1 MNAWILT
8 ALLPLAS
15 GGDPFL
21 EPPPAAPLLFVRV
34 IGPAGMQ
41 VTVRPA
47 TPEAR
52 IFPTPTVIGFRPGY
66 RYRLQISNLPEQP
79 GRVVSPSLDVLS
91 TLHVPPGLRAEDFPA
106 TLRFSVDD
114 LQQIAAGALV
124 SKVIY
129 LEDPY
134 QAPALNST
142 PEEPVE
148 FDVLKGFDPLN
159 EARVRGRP
167 MAIVHFGERDVPPYE
182 LAMVAVP
189 GTVLAPGDAGLPP
202 PAAPPTL
209 PSVYREV
216 YDPILGPKK
225 PIEEILPDG
234 DDIGPR
240 IGIGPEGKIGGLNP
254 TDTAAEFR
262 YGFAGKRVTISNRV
276 CLFSPRFAVLRQAE
290 IPAGLNL
297 ALTPGMQRSAWANA
311 MLNVRVRSEERENF
325 IALRGY
331 HTKYGVRGMQSRV
344 GVAALDIRVGTA
356 LVGSVTGVEVRGAVV
371 EAASAT
377 QIRNWCKPD
386 QPLVLTKMSDVKAP
400 NVGDVVTFTLTY
412 ENYGSKPISEIQI
425 ADSLSSRLEFIPGSV
440 VTDRPAVFTVQMNEV
455 YSALLRWDVQG
466 ELMPGQSGTI
476 KFQARVR

>member
-8 ALLPLAS
+8 ALLPFAS

-34 IGPAGMQ
+34 VGPAGMQ

-47 TPEAR
+47 TPEPR
-52 IFPTPTVIGFRPGY
+52 TLPTPTVIGFRPGY
-66 RYRLQISNLPEQP
+66 RYRLQLSNFPEQP
-79 GRVVSPSLDVLS
+79 GRVVSPSIDVLS

-106 TLRFSVDD
+106 TLRITVDD
-114 LQQIAAGALV
+114 LLQIAAGALV
-124 SKVIY
+124 TKVIY
-129 LEDPY
+129 LEDPH
-134 QAPALNST
+134 QAPAVNST
-142 PEEPVE
+142 PEQPVE
-148 FDVLKGFDPLN
+148 FDVMRGFDPLN

-167 MAIVHFGERDVPPYE
+167 MAIVRFGERDVPPYE

-202 PAAPPTL
+202 PGAPPTL
-209 PSVYREV
+209 PTVCRDV

-225 PIEEILPDG
+225 PVEEILPDG

-276 CLFSPRFAVLRQAE
+276 CLFSPRFAVLRLAE

-297 ALTPGMQRSAWANA
+297 ALGPGLQRSAWANA
-311 MLNVRVRSEERENF
+311 MMNVRVRSDETENF

-356 LVGSVTGVEVRGAVV
+356 LVGAVLGVATRGTVV

-386 QPLVLTKMSDVKAP
+386 QPLVLTKTSDIKAP
-400 NVGDVVTFTLTY
+400 TIGDVVTFTLTY

-425 ADSLSSRLEFIPGSV
+425 VDSLSSRLEFLPGSV
-440 VTDRPAVFTVQMNEV
+440 VTDRPAVFTIQMNEV
-455 YSALLRWDVQG
+455 YSALLQWDVQG

-476 KFQARVR
+476 RFQARVR

>member
-8 ALLPLAS
+8 ALLPFAS

-34 IGPAGMQ
+34 VAPGAAR

-52 IFPTPTVIGFRPGY
+52 ILPTPTVIGFRPGY
-66 RYRLQISNLPEQP
+66 RYRLQISNLPEEP
-79 GRVVSPSLDVLS
+79 TRIVSPSIDVLS

-106 TLRFSVDD
+106 TLNISVDD
-114 LQQIAAGALV
+114 LQRVAAGALV
-124 SKVIY
+124 TKVIY
-129 LEDPY
+129 LEDPH

-142 PEEPVE
+142 PEQPVE
-148 FDVLKGFDPLN
+148 FDVLRGFDPLN

-167 MAIVHFGERDVPPYE
+167 MAIVRFGERDVPPYE

-189 GTVLAPGDAGLPP
+189 GTVLAPGDAGLLP

-209 PSVYREV
+209 PTVCREV

-225 PIEEILPDG
+225 PVEEILPDG

-262 YGFAGKRVTISNRV
+262 YGLNGKRVTISNRV
-276 CLFSPRFAVLRQAE
+276 CLFSPRFAVLRLAE
-290 IPAGLNL
+290 IPAGLELML
-297 ALTPGMQRSAWANA
+297 APGLQRSAWANS
-311 MLNVRVRSEERENF
+311 MMHVRVRSDETENF

-344 GVAALDIRVGTA
+344 GVAALDVRVGTA
-356 LVGSVTGVEVRGAVV
+356 LVGAVQGVATRGTVVEV
-371 EAASAT
+371 ASAT
-377 QIRNWCKPD
+377 QVRNFCKPD
-386 QPLVLTKMSDVKAP
+386 QPLVLTKMSDLKAP
-400 NVGDVVTFTLTY
+400 NIGDIVTFTLTY

-425 ADSLSSRLEFIPGSV
+425 ADSLSSRLEFIPGTV
-440 VTDRPAVFTVQMNEV
+440 VTDRPAVFTLQMNEV
-455 YSALLRWDVQG
+455 YSAMLRWDVQG